1 MLIVSL
7 ILLQLLIFMGLI
19 FMFRRI
25 MTQNV
30 VSATKHLEELDNDYT
45 KKEKE
50 INRQLE
56 EVKQKSRE
64 LMLKAQEEAEGLKTQ
79 VVKET
84 EEEKEKILHQA
95 RIQGE
100 EMMQQAEKS
109 RQALISELEERI
121 DKEAVHKAT
130 ESIQSILPEQFKKD
144 VHTHWVEEQIEKGF
158 GNLERLR
165 IPQDIEV
172 IKVTSAFELAEEQRK
187 ILSKKLKEALG
198 RNITLQEEVDPKV
211 IAGLVITIGSLV
223 LDGSLKNRIQ
233 EQAKGVQFKGQSF

>member
-7 ILLQLLIFMGLI
+7 ILLQLLIFSGLI

-45 KKEKE
+45 KKEKD
-50 INRQLE
+50 ITRQLE

-64 LMLKAQEEAEGLKTQ
+64 LMLKSQEEAEGLKTQ
-79 VVKET
+79 VIKET
-84 EEEKEKILHQA
+84 EEERNKILHEA
-95 RIQGE
+95 RTQGE
-100 EMMQQAEKS
+100 EMMHQAEKS

-121 DKEAVHKAT
+121 NKEAVHKAI
-130 ESIQSILPEQFKKD
+130 ESIQNILPEQFKKE

-158 GNLERLR
+158 VHLERLR
-165 IPQDIEV
+165 IPQDIQE
-172 IKVTSAFELAEEQRK
+172 IKINSAFGLTEEQRK
-187 ILSKKLKEALG
+187 ILSKKLKDVLG
-198 RNITLQEEVDPKV
+198 REIRLKEEVEPKV
-211 IAGLVITIGSLV
+211 IAGLIITIGSLV

-233 EQAKGVQFKGQSF
+233 EQAKNIQFKSNV